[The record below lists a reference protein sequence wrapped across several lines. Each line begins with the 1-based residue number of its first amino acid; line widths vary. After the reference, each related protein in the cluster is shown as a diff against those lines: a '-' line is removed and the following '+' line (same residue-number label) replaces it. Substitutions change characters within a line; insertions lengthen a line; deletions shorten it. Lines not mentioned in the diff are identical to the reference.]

1 MARSVIIF
9 FIMFLLQSVH
19 TFAQEHG
26 VKCRYLASHN
36 ITEDVLKMDDENI
49 KKILIEKFSTDKKK
63 HIAYIFQE
71 ENIFLLLK
79 RKRML
84 TI

>member
-49 KKILIEKFSTDKKK
+49 KKFSLRNLVLIKK

>member
-1 MARSVIIF
+1 MARNVIIF

-49 KKILIEKFSTDKKK
+49 KKILIEKFSTDKKT
-63 HIAYIFQE
+63 YIFQE

>member
-49 KKILIEKFSTDKKK
+49 KKILIEKFSTDKK